1 MRSQSQYNAALQP
14 TNNNNNDNNSSI
26 IDRWL
31 GILIVNY
38 CDIPFDIIIIISTAV
53 VLCDIQLKKKKT

>member
-1 MRSQSQYNAALQP
+1 MRSQSQYTAALQP
-14 TNNNNNDNNSSI
+14 TNNNNSSSI

-38 CDIPFDIIIIISTAV
+38 CDIPFDIIIIIIPIIPGPA
-53 VLCDIQLKKKKT
+53 IR

>member
-1 MRSQSQYNAALQP
+1 MRSQSQYNAAIQP
-14 TNNNNNDNNSSI
+14 TNNNNSSSI

-31 GILIVNY
+31 GILIVN

-53 VLCDIQLKKKKT
+53 